1 MTIMTRVTIPAP
13 LRKLLDRIDTLA
25 REAKIDGAYVVGGSV
40 RDLLLARDMSDLDIA
55 VAGDTIAFARSLAVA
70 FAGHF
75 VLLDDQNA
83 VARIVLDD
91 AAVAYIDVAALQGD
105 LASDVQRRDFTIDAL
120 AMHITGGAVIDLV
133 GGVKDLDARRVRMTR
148 VRVFDDD
155 PLRLL
160 RAPRIASE
168 LSFAIDT
175 DTADAIRANAPRVLE
190 AAPERQRDE
199 IARLLAVER
208 VGDALRLLD
217 GLGLLDPL
225 LPEVTAGRDVSQ
237 PPQFHAFDVF
247 GHALAAVDAMDVMLA
262 ASRPSGDRAW
272 MWDALWRAF
281 GSHDDL
287 RGYIDEEMSEGRTRR
302 SLLKLAALLHDVAK
316 PQTRAVDV
324 DGRIRFLGHADEGA
338 EIAAAIMRRLRFSA
352 RETSFVATIVREHLR
367 PVQLAQLGEVPSD
380 RALYRFHRDTG
391 DALVGVILLALA
403 DGAAAAGDRLTD
415 EGWVRQAAYMN
426 SLIVRLQGEGGIVHA
441 PRLLTG
447 RDIMSEFGLA
457 EGPRIGEL
465 LESLREA
472 QAAGEVNDRESALT
486 FVRAQ
491 LT

>member
-1 MTIMTRVTIPAP
+1 
-13 LRKLLDRIDTLA
+13 
-25 REAKIDGAYVVGGSV
+25 
-40 RDLLLARDMSDLDIA
+40 
-55 VAGDTIAFARSLAVA
+55 
-70 FAGHF
+70 
-75 VLLDDQNA
+75 
-83 VARIVLDD
+83 
-91 AAVAYIDVAALQGD
+91 
-105 LASDVQRRDFTIDAL
+105 
-120 AMHITGGAVIDLV
+120 
-133 GGVKDLDARRVRMTR
+133 
-148 VRVFDDD
+148 
-155 PLRLL
+155 
-160 RAPRIASE
+160 
-168 LSFAIDT
+168 
-175 DTADAIRANAPRVLE
+175 
-190 AAPERQRDE
+190 
-199 IARLLAVER
+199 
-208 VGDALRLLD
+208 
-217 GLGLLDPL
+217 
-225 LPEVTAGRDVSQ
+225 VTAGRGISQ
-237 PPQFHAFDVF
+237 PRQFHAFDVF

-272 MWDALWRAF
+272 MWDVLWRAF
-281 GSHDDL
+281 SSHDGL
-287 RGYIDEEMSEGRTRR
+287 RGYVDEEMSEGRTRR

-316 PQTRAVDV
+316 PQTRTVDA

-352 RETSFVATIVREHLR
+352 RESSFVATIVREHLR

-391 DALVGVILLALA
+391 DALVGVILLALS

-415 EGWVRQAAYMN
+415 DGWARQAAYMN

-472 QAAGEVNDRESALT
+472 QAAGEVRDRESALT